1 MFKKITSITTAV
13 ILASAFAI
21 GSSTSASAT
30 GETISLGSISSNPV
44 AGTASTK
51 NISVTTTNVGG
62 GTPLTLQWVTD
73 SSGTSNTTT
82 PTGLST
88 NFAVVSGN
96 VATIILT
103 VANTAAAGTYYLKAT
118 PSGATASAVVT
129 VTIDAAAPSNQSSG
143 SQSDNAAAAARAV
156 AEQVAKAKN
165 SLVDTLKAGK
175 PITANDLNAADI
187 SVISTNAATRVN
199 EKIQALPA
207 EKRSDLSVIKSL
219 VQRENFVDKISTATL
234 QEHVNALD
242 LVHTNLVPADYK
254 FKNAVLRALIAA
266 GPTSLTSI
274 EQVEAAVKEAQAAVQ
289 ARKARLAAAIAKVSG
304 NK

>member
-1 MFKKITSITTAV
+1 MFKRIVTTATAL
-13 ILASAFAI
+13 IAASGFAIASAPTAFAA
-21 GSSTSASAT
+21 ASMS
-30 GETISLGSISSNPV
+30 IGSISSNPV

-51 NISVTTTNVGG
+51 TISVSTTEINDMSPIT
-62 GTPLTLQWVTD
+62 LTWVTD
-73 SSGTSNTTT
+73 SSGSTNASGN
-82 PTGLST
+82 PTGISK
-88 NFAVVSGN
+88 NFPMVSGN
-96 VATIILT
+96 AATITLT
-103 VANTAAAGTYYLKAT
+103 IANTAVAGTYYLKV
-118 PSGATASAVVT
+118 SYGMVVT
-129 VTIDAAAPSNQSSG
+129 PLVATIIVDAAQQNNNSS
-143 SQSDNAAAAARAV
+143 SSSSSDAAAAARAI

-165 SLVDTLKAGK
+165 SLVDMLKAGK

-199 EKIQALPA
+199 EKIQVLPA

-219 VQRENFVDKISTATL
+219 VQRENFVDKISTPTL